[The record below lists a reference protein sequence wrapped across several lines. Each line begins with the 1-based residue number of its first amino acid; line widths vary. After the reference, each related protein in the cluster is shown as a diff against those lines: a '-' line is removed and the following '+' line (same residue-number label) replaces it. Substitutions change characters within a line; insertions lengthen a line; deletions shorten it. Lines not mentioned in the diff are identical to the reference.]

1 MRRISSEPLLI
12 LYCYLLPFHL
22 QSFNGY
28 MTPCTYAIIWI
39 KKRGYRIETQSRLPT
54 LRFARSIFCTSSSRQ
69 IAWRSLR
76 SANAPQISV
85 GYTID
90 CLFYAVTP
98 LFVVLCYWLL
108 VIYSVSSI
116 YFSSS
121 SDFQCSL
128 CRLPASSMLSKLF
141 WRSAS

>member
-22 QSFNGY
+22 QLFNGY

-39 KKRGYRIETQSRLPT
+39 KNRGYRIETQSRLPT

-69 IAWRSLR
+69 KAWRSLR

-98 LFVVLCYWLL
+98 LFILYYFILM
-108 VIYSVSSI
+108 IY
-116 YFSSS
+116 SS

-128 CRLPASSMLSKLF
+128 CRFPDCSILSKLF

>member
-1 MRRISSEPLLI
+1 MRRISLEPLLI

-39 KKRGYRIETQSRLPT
+39 KNRGYRIETQSRLPT

-98 LFVVLCYWLL
+98 LFILYYLIL
-108 VIYSVSSI
+108 MIY
-116 YFSSS
+116 SS